1 MGDALSSIIYAGG
14 SPADRQAERIVSQ
27 YFRDTFAPTV
37 ALPGGQHAKR
47 MRVLASGMLYHDCF
61 TSMVSGVAALLT
73 LPEGDLT
80 ITEWCEA
87 LQKLLPQHV
96 DGDLPEHSAM
106 DASFRIQPWK
116 VHISSRTRN
125 TLACDGSQAPFSY
138 VGSCA
143 IGIFV
148 DYVTGLAD

>member
-1 MGDALSSIIYAGG
+1 MEHQFSVLVTDTNASDLTISDPARVVGDALSSIIYAGG

-73 LPEGDLT
+73 LPEGDPT

-106 DASFRIQPWK
+106 DAYMLVIGSFW
-116 VHISSRTRN
+116 
-125 TLACDGSQAPFSY
+125 G
-138 VGSCA
+138 
-143 IGIFV
+143 
-148 DYVTGLAD
+148 